1 MRIYEIILKEFFIQ
15 FLSFLVNQK
24 LTISEYKLSGRALG
38 SRWIGS
44 NPIIPIKIA
53 TRRTNAL
60 KSNIKIRKRCV
71 ASLRPISNLIW
82 KSKNSSNKQMCG
94 LLTLKLFISG
104 EVEQSGSLSGSL
116 PEGRV
121 VQIPPSQP

>member
-44 NPIIPIKIA
+44 NPIVPIKM
-53 TRRTNAL
+53 RDQTN
-60 KSNIKIRKRCV
+60 KCSEKRYNILGKDV
-71 ASLRPISNLIW
+71 
-82 KSKNSSNKQMCG
+82 
-94 LLTLKLFISG
+94 
-104 EVEQSGSLSGSL
+104 
-116 PEGRV
+116 
-121 VQIPPSQP
+121 